1 MARNITLLNVRNTR
15 IRADFNR
22 LKCEEVII
30 KNRGEM
36 ACVKLTYSQILHI
49 LSLTHCLSV
58 RTLESIVIA
67 TEPVLAPI
75 TPSPTH
81 QLATA

>member
-1 MARNITLLNVRNTR
+1 MARNIILLHVRNTR

-22 LKCEEVII
+22 LKGEEVTV
-30 KNRGEM
+30 KNRGEV
-36 ACVKLTYSQILHI
+36 ACVRLTYSQILQI

-58 RTLESIVIA
+58 RTLEGIVIG

-75 TPSPTH
+75 TSSPTPV
-81 QLATA
+81 LATA